1 MKKFSD
7 SSINPIY
14 LNGISVVPLNYYVY
28 RGNPLKE
35 SIILN
40 VLDSLDDSI
49 QQDSTKLKSYICITF
64 IFLVILAGFITFL
77 VLFILSATNSLN

>member
-40 VLDSLDDSI
+40 DLDSLDDSI
-49 QQDSTKLKSYICITF
+49 QQ
-64 IFLVILAGFITFL
+64 
-77 VLFILSATNSLN
+77 N